1 MKKRVYI
8 APDAIITGDV
18 ELGNHVNIWYGA
30 VLRGDS
36 GTITIGEGTNIQ
48 DRCILHEKTTLG
60 KNCTVGHG
68 AIVHGCTIGDNTM
81 VGMGAIVLN
90 GAKIGNN
97 CIIGAGALVTGKT
110 DAPNGSVILG
120 SPAKVVKE
128 ATPEQIAENIHNAEH
143 YVQSARKM
151 LTVRGRILWKIG
163 RNIWPMLSLRKKAKA
178 RKYLDKML

>member
-1 MKKRVYI
+1 MEKTVYI
-8 APDAIITGDV
+8 APDAVVTGDV
-18 ELGNHVNIWYGA
+18 VLGNQVNIWYGA

-36 GTITIGEGTNIQ
+36 GTIKVGQGTNIQ

-90 GAKIGNN
+90 GAVIGSN

-110 DAPNGSVILG
+110 DAPDGSVLLG
-120 SPAKVVKE
+120 SPAKVVK
-128 ATPEQIAENIHNAEH
+128 AVTPEQITDNRHSAEH
-143 YVQSARKM
+143 YIELAVKG
-151 LTVRGRILWKIG
+151 LPKV
-163 RNIWPMLSLRKKAKA
+163 
-178 RKYLDKML
+178 